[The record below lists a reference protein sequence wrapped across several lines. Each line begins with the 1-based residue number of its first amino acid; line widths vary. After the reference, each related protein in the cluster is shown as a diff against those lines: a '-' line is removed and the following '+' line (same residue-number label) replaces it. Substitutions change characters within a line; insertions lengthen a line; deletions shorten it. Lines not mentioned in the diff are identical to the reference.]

1 MTQRVGSVDNDLDE
15 IVAHDDAAVTP
26 MAFDF
31 LRLVTRGAKVI
42 YDFQDCVS
50 EPRAVATGSG
60 GDHRGNPHK
69 AYAAT
74 IQKGVDDP
82 VATARGSDTAMSLN

>member
-1 MTQRVGSVDNDLDE
+1 VSITNPHQV
-15 IVAHDDAAVTP
+15 VAHDYATVTP
-26 MAFDF
+26 LAFDL
-31 LRLVTRGAKVI
+31 LRLVTGGAKVI

-60 GDHRGNPHK
+60 GDYRGNHIK
-69 AYAAT
+69 LYAAT
-74 IQKGVDDP
+74 IQKSVDDP